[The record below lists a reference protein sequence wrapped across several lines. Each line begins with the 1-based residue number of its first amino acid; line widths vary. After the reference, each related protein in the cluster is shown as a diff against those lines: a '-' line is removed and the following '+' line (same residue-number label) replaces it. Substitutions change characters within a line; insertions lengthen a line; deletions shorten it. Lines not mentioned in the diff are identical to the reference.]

1 MRIAVFYHL
10 PFGGAK
16 RVVRDHVKGLT
27 ALGHE
32 VDVYTYVHEKDI
44 FEPGEFADN
53 EYLYPLRQKAINL
66 PFIKRVTQDI
76 NTFYFLKQLH
86 KKIAKDIDA
95 RGYDIVLVHIDIFT
109 QAPFL
114 LSFLQTKS
122 VYFCLEP
129 LRMVYEYS
137 LKVPDNLAFIN
148 KVYEQNNRAVRKKI
162 DRDNA
167 RHATYTL
174 AISYFGREYMIHAFN
189 LYPEISYLGVDEALF
204 KPQKVKKKNQV
215 LFVAEREYIYGYD
228 LAEAAM
234 QLIPAEKRPDLKIM
248 FGTKKSQRIS
258 DKDFVKTYNESV
270 VTLSLSRF
278 DTFGLIPLESMAC
291 EVPVIA
297 LNVAGYR
304 ETVLDGKTGFLTE
317 FNPKEIAEKIM
328 LFFDNSQLAE
338 EMGKE
343 GRKWVE
349 KKWTWNNQIK
359 ILEKLLHKFVS
370 EEEKS

>member
-27 ALGHE
+27 SLGHT
-32 VDVYTYVHEKDI
+32 VDVYTYVHEQDI

-53 EYLYPLRQKAINL
+53 EYKYEFRQKNINL
-66 PFIKRVTQDI
+66 PFVKRVAQDVT
-76 NTFYFLKQLH
+76 TFYYLKQLH

-95 RGYDIVLVHIDIFT
+95 RGYDIVLAHIDVFT

-137 LKVPDNLAFIN
+137 LKISDELPFIN
-148 KVYEQNNRAVRKKI
+148 KLYEQNNRAIRKKI

-167 RHATYTL
+167 RHATHTL

-189 LYPEISYLGVDEALF
+189 LYPKISYLGVDESLF
-204 KPQKVKKKNQV
+204 KPQKIKKKRQV

-234 QLIPAEKRPDLKIM
+234 QLIPAEKRPELKIM

-317 FNPKEIAEKIM
+317 FDPKEIAEKIM
-328 LFFDNSQLAE
+328 MFFDNPQLAE
-338 EMGKE
+338 KMGKE

-349 KKWTWNNQIK
+349 QKWTWSNQIK
-359 ILEKLLHKFVS
+359 ILENLLHGFVS
-370 EEEKS
+370 EKEKS